1 MGKSKTS
8 KEKAIH
14 ALPTKS
20 IPDHGPGD
28 DTISI
33 KNRIGRPIK
42 FTQEIA
48 EEICEKIATTTLG
61 LNAICAADHLPNVRT
76 VYRWLRDD
84 EDFCQMYARAK
95 EIQIDL
101 LVEEIIKISDDSS
114 QDTLIATGLDG
125 APYEKPNTEWINR
138 SKLRVDSRKW
148 IAARL
153 NRRKYGD
160 NIDHTTGGE
169 QIANFPAPN
178 IIIHSDGPPLSSNES
193 EVNKER

>member
-1 MGKSKTS
+1 VERFKKYGKNMAKSKRSDLTD
-8 KEKAIH
+8 KQGK
-14 ALPTKS
+14 
-20 IPDHGPGD
+20 
-28 DTISI
+28 
-33 KNRIGRPIK
+33 GRPTK

-61 LNAICAADHLPNVRT
+61 LNAICAGERFPNVRT
-76 VYRWLRDD
+76 VYRWLMDD
-84 EDFCQMYARAK
+84 EDFCQMYTRAK

-101 LVEEIIKISDDSS
+101 LVEEIINISDDSEN
-114 QDTLIATGLDG
+114 DTLISTSPGGELI
-125 APYEKPNTEWINR
+125 EKPNAEWINR
-138 SKLRVDSRKW
+138 SRLRVDTRKW

-169 QIANFPAPN
+169 QIANLPAPN
-178 IIIHSDGPPLSSNES
+178 IIIHADGPPLSSSES